1 VTLAAGQYGHDG
13 VKAGASGAIYTF
25 STSGIDTTLSVSAG
39 SVILPIEASLIE
51 GGTYALAHD
60 GTAQARVWQ
69 GTGYAGSG
77 VYAAASRG
85 APLLATGLT
94 ANAQTN
100 LEFSS
105 GTILRPQLEPGAHAT
120 DFERRPPSVEF
131 ELCQRYFTILS
142 VGWAGVATAI
152 YQFSGGYI
160 LFPAHMRATPTAS
173 SPTGGGL
180 YNVDSEFVDI
190 VSETGFRYLIRC
202 AGGGPFTSANSTI
215 TFSAEI

>member
-1 VTLAAGQYGHDG
+1 MRSRMTEPRKRACGGEPAMG
-13 VKAGASGAIYTF
+13 VRA
-25 STSGIDTTLSVSAG
+25 
-39 SVILPIEASLIE
+39 PMRRRRE
-51 GGTYALAHD
+51 
-60 GTAQARVWQ
+60 
-69 GTGYAGSG
+69 
-77 VYAAASRG
+77 G

-142 VGWAGVATAI
+142 VGWAGIATAI
-152 YQFSGGYI
+152 YQFSGEYSVSR
-160 LFPAHMRATPTAS
+160 AHARDAHRELADCAS
-173 SPTGGGL
+173 L
-180 YNVDSEFVDI
+180 YNVDSEYVDI
-190 VSETGFRYLIRC
+190 MSATGFRYLIRS